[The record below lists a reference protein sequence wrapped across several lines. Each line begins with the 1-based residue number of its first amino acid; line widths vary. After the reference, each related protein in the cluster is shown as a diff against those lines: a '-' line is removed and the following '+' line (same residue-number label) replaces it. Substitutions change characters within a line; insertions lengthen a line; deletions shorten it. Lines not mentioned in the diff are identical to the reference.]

1 MEYRERTYRKQTSTA
16 GLVSFS
22 VQVAETDLLIRADSD
37 LAKEAKHAVYRYR
50 RFLEQYIEY
59 HPAFLKSLIP
69 LQKDD
74 LAPAL
79 VRDMLE
85 AAERAGVGP
94 MASVA
99 GAIAERV
106 GTDLLTLSRN
116 VIVENGG
123 DIFLQVDREIRIGL
137 FAGRSPLSGRISL
150 RIRPEKTPLG
160 VCTSSGTVG
169 PSLSLGRADAVTVM
183 ARSTALADAAATS
196 VGNLVKTPSQI
207 ELGLKLAR
215 EIPGV
220 LGVLIIAED
229 RMGVWGDLEIA

>member
-1 MEYRERTYRKQTSTA
+1 MEYRERTYREQTSTA

-22 VQVAETDLLIRADSD
+22 VRVAETDLLIRADSD
-37 LAKEAKHAVYRYR
+37 LTKEARHAVYRYR
-50 RFLEQYIEY
+50 RSLEQYIEY
-59 HPAFLKSLIP
+59 HPAFLKSLIS

-74 LAPAL
+74 LAPSV

-106 GTDLLTLSRN
+106 GADLLTLSRN

-137 FAGRSPLSGRISL
+137 FAGHSPLSGRISL
-150 RIRPEKTPLG
+150 IIRPEKTPLG

-183 ARSTALADAAATS
+183 SRSTALADAAATS

-207 ELGLKLAR
+207 ELGLKRAR